1 MTQLIDADELLE
13 AIDQEFRLK
22 NGNMQMRSLNGDYS
36 GAEIMRGE
44 ISGLL
49 LVKKIV
55 NARVLHQPNS
65 GKQPKPN
72 KLDDVNDVDKLLQLA
87 VDTGLQPGVIYKAP
101 AEWKQP
107 NKLDE
112 MIDYHEGED
121 MAGNKVPI
129 YPIFREINRQLKEL
143 RGERD

>member
-1 MTQLIDADELLE
+1 MRLIDADELLRYIE
-13 AIDQEFRLK
+13 SKGRL
-22 NGNMQMRSLNGDYS
+22 S
-36 GAEIMRGE
+36 GVAEI
-44 ISGLL
+44 
-49 LVKKIV
+49 VKNDIIRNIYKMM
-55 NARVLHQPNS
+55 QPQS
-65 GKQPKPN
+65 AQAQPKPN

-121 MAGNKVPI
+121 MAGNKVSI